1 MSQEETLNLLTL
13 CQHPYGVIK
22 RHCLDIERGKDGLLI
37 RQGGVIIGGDL
48 GGEDGIIM
56 LGSQSH

>member
-48 GGEDGIIM
+48 GGEDGINN
-56 LGSQSH
+56 